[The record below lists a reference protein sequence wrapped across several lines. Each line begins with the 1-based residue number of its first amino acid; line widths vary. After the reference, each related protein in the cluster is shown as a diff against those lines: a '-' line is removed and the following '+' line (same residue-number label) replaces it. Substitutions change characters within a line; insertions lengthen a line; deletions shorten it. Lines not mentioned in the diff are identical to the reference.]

1 MKKPKAIPR
10 KPAKYPKIVY
20 INLNILIAN
29 LRELSGIANAEIPV
43 KATIIINIG
52 LTIFAETAASP
63 NISAPIIPTVVL
75 NEEGTRILASC
86 ISSNEI
92 SIVIISNNIGN
103 GIASRA
109 AIIVNNNSDG
119 II

>member
-63 NISAPIIPTVVL
+63 NINPPSIDIAPDFDGFYIVL
-75 NEEGTRILASC
+75 LLLKEKYKKN
-86 ISSNEI
+86 
-92 SIVIISNNIGN
+92 
-103 GIASRA
+103 
-109 AIIVNNNSDG
+109 
-119 II
+119 